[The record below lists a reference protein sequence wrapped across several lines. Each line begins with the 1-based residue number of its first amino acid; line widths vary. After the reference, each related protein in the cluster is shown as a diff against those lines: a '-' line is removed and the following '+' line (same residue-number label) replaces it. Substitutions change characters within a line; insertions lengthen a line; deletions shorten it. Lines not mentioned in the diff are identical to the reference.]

1 MKSQSEQ
8 NSNTDSQSEL
18 VSELRTLLSQV
29 RTADF
34 DQRINDGE
42 PLDDLIDKIRLIRK
56 ELSPYQVEGE
66 RMQAGLRPQEHF
78 FRPDTGKDYD
88 LRGLQPEDFFPY
100 SPIIGPYNPIAPPF
114 RFSMEDGIMHATGNF
129 DSQYCGPPEGVHGG
143 YVAALMDELL
153 GVTCVMNGHGGYTG
167 TLTIRYISPTPLDVE
182 LTATAQVK
190 EIKDRKAIIIGEL
203 KAGDRLCAE
212 AEGIF
217 IKPNLKN

>member
-1 MKSQSEQ
+1 MKSQSEE

-18 VSELRTLLSQV
+18 VSELRTLLSEV

-34 DQRINDGE
+34 DQRIKDGE

-56 ELSPYQVEGE
+56 ELSPYQVKGE

-114 RFSMEDGIMHATGNF
+114 RFSMEVALCMPLAISTRNIADPLREFMEVMSLHSWMNF
-129 DSQYCGPPEGVHGG
+129 LESLV
-143 YVAALMDELL
+143 L
-153 GVTCVMNGHGGYTG
+153 
-167 TLTIRYISPTPLDVE
+167 
-182 LTATAQVK
+182 
-190 EIKDRKAIIIGEL
+190 
-203 KAGDRLCAE
+203 
-212 AEGIF
+212 
-217 IKPNLKN
+217 

>member
-1 MKSQSEQ
+1 MKSQSEE
-8 NSNTDSQSEL
+8 NSKADSQSEL
-18 VSELRTLLSQV
+18 VSQLRALLSEV

-34 DQRINDGE
+34 DQRINDGD

-56 ELSPYQVEGE
+56 ELSHYQVKGE
-66 RMQAGLRPQEHF
+66 RIQTGLRPQKHF

-88 LRGLQPEDFFPY
+88 LRGLQPEDLFPY

-114 RFSMEDGIMHATGNF
+114 RFSMKDGVMHATGNF

-153 GVTCVMNGHGGYTG
+153 GVTCVMNGQGGYTG
-167 TLTIRYISPTPLDVE
+167 TLTIRYMSPTPLDIE

-203 KAGDRLCAE
+203 KTGDRLCAE
-212 AEGIF
+212 AEGVF